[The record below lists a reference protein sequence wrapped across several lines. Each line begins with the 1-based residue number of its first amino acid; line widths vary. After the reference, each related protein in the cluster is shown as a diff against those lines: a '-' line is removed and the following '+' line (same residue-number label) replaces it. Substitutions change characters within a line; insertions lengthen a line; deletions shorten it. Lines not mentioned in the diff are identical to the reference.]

1 MGLYEEITMNR
12 IKKLRELIGLGQFPT
27 DFPHFGGAN
36 LIITNDPNR
45 NYHEADVVVY
55 TDHAAALS
63 WLVIELKKIYDAKL
77 NSSNKYNFYP
87 YIGELIQASVN
98 ANDDLFETMLFVMDK
113 IEEDWG
119 GESF

>member
-1 MGLYEEITMNR
+1 MNEIE
-12 IKKLRELIGLGQFPT
+12 KLKSLIDQGKFPT

-55 TDHAAALS
+55 TDHAAAVS
-63 WLVIELKKIYDAKL
+63 WLVIELKKIYDESL
-77 NSSNKYNFYP
+77 NFRNKYNFYP